1 MGNLNDEKSLD
12 KIARTIFAFE
22 VGESCSITGFA
33 PDPDEVDGV
42 SPRGK
47 QVIKLLKELYQSN
60 FIRKEKGKTVVIGKK
75 LRARINYSN
84 TIGGSLALPI
94 WRYKETISN
103 NQVKYNI
110 WRIQ

>member
-1 MGNLNDEKSLD
+1 MGNLNDEKSLE
-12 KIARTIFAFE
+12 KIARTIFAFDL
-22 VGESCSITGFA
+22 GASCSITGFA

-47 QVIKLLKELYQSN
+47 QVLKILKELYDDEY
-60 FIRKEKGKTVVIGKK
+60 IRPEYRKIRRGV
-75 LRARINYSN
+75 RARNHFTNS
-84 TIGGSLALPI
+84 IGGLKAHPV